1 MLARLL
7 RRLVLFQLALA
18 VLIAMALMHFTRLAP
33 AIAWPLALSWLLALP
48 MLSMLRSF
56 RRAHRNQGSQASA
69 SPLSHWLRAAGVE
82 IALTW
87 RLFLWRQAVASPSA
101 PEGLGEPPLAHP
113 DAVRTPVLL
122 VHGFVCNHR
131 IWDEMAAHLRAQGHS
146 VRRIDLEPL
155 FCSIDRY
162 APRIEAAV
170 AAVLAEQGHD
180 RLAVVGHSMG
190 GLAIRAWL
198 RAYPH
203 RLADV
208 VVAVTLGTPHR
219 GTLIDPSPRLA
230 NTREMAYGS
239 EWLAALA
246 QSEPVA
252 LRERF
257 SVSIAR
263 QDQIVFPQTEQSLPG
278 MPVRVWDAMGHLELC
293 SHPAVL
299 AAVAEQIH
307 ERARLAPT
315 GPTLRPLSR
324 TDRAPG

>member
-7 RRLVLFQLALA
+7 RRLILFQLAVA
-18 VLIAMALMHFTRLAP
+18 VLIAMALIHFTRLAP
-33 AIAWPLALSWLLALP
+33 PIAWPLAASWLLVLP

-56 RRAHRNQGSQASA
+56 GRAHRHQGAQAGA

-82 IALTW
+82 ILRTW
-87 RLFLWRQAVASPSA
+87 QLFLWRQAFASPCAPDGLSEASA
-101 PEGLGEPPLAHP
+101 TRADPAH
-113 DAVRTPVLL
+113 VPVLL
-122 VHGFVCNHR
+122 IHGFVCNHR
-131 IWDEMAAHLRAQGHS
+131 IWDEMAAYLRARGHP

-162 APRIEAAV
+162 APRVEAAV
-170 AAVLAEQGHD
+170 AAHLAEHGCD
-180 RLAVVGHSMG
+180 RLALVGHSMG

-198 RAYPH
+198 RAYPQ
-203 RLADV
+203 RLDNV

-219 GTLIDPSPRLA
+219 GTQVDPAPRLA

-239 EWLAALA
+239 EWLASLALTE
-246 QSEPVA
+246 STA

-263 QDQIVFPQTEQSLPG
+263 QDQIVFPQTEQHLPG
-278 MPVRVWDAMGHLELC
+278 MPVRVWEAMGHLELC

-299 AAVAEQIH
+299 AAVTEQIRD
-307 ERARLAPT
+307 RARVGVEVGVGVASQ
-315 GPTLRPLSR
+315 GARQ
-324 TDRAPG
+324 

>member
-7 RRLVLFQLALA
+7 RRLILFQLALA
-18 VLIAMALMHFTRLAP
+18 VLIAMALIHFTRLAP
-33 AIAWPLALSWLLALP
+33 PIAWPLALSWLLVLP

-56 RRAHRNQGSQASA
+56 RRARRNQGSQAGA

-82 IALTW
+82 IVLTW

-101 PEGLGEPPLAHP
+101 PDGRGEAPPAHP
-113 DAVRTPVLL
+113 DPARTPVLL
-122 VHGFVCNHR
+122 LHGFVCNHR
-131 IWDEMAAHLRAQGHS
+131 IWDEMAAHLRAQGHP

-155 FCSIDRY
+155 FCSIDEY
-162 APRIEAAV
+162 APRVEAAV
-170 AAVLAEQGHD
+170 ATLLADQGHG

-203 RLADV
+203 RLDSV

-239 EWLAALA
+239 QWLAALA
-246 QSEPVA
+246 ESESTA

-278 MPVRVWDAMGHLELC
+278 IPVRVWDAIGHLELC

-299 AAVAEQIH
+299 AAVSEQIH
-307 ERARLAPT
+307 DRARMAAA
-315 GPTLRPLSR
+315 GSR
-324 TDRAPG
+324 NAAASA

>member
-33 AIAWPLALSWLLALP
+33 VIAWPLGLSWLLALP

-131 IWDEMAAHLRAQGHS
+131 IWDEMAAHLRELGHA

-170 AAVLAEQGHD
+170 AALLAEQGHD